1 MTARRNRALIAAG
14 VLLFAAAAAGAWW
27 WQRSRRIA
35 EKAAA
40 RAKTEVEP
48 DRTYKVKRDDLVIG
62 LIQSG
67 YVNASSKHKLALLAN
82 YRTKLLWVIEEN
94 TKVKEGDLLA
104 RFETAD
110 LIELIENQEIE
121 LDNLS
126 KELEIAYETEKI
138 LISTNAA
145 ELQDA
150 EEKLLQTDDALRKYR
165 RFERASTRDNLDLA
179 ISDAEDALDAARNNY
194 TTIRDTQVQAS
205 TEEDADAKKRKQL
218 KDAQSKIEKSEN
230 SLETAENNRRV
241 FRRYDNPSKLSRLI
255 NANEQAKLN
264 LRKIRISTAS
274 KVVQQKKSIG
284 NLRRRIKRCRDQLAR
299 YREYLAQ
306 MEIKAPVDGIV
317 IYNDPDRRWNKLDIK
332 PGLEVGKGQV
342 LFTIPEMANLI
353 VEFDLP
359 EQYRSK
365 VSVGN
370 RVIVSPDSLPGVRF
384 GGEISH
390 IDTLPVYLITW
401 DTSSPKIY
409 KTKVKLDHQ
418 SPKLVNGMSTQINI
432 VAKTLRKVLAV
443 PVEAVFEEG
452 ERYFVYRMGAAGP
465 KEVNV
470 TLGESNDNMVEI
482 RKGLAAGDTVCLYR
496 PFQKTRKE

>member
-1 MTARRNRALIAAG
+1 MNFRRSRIFFAAG
-14 VLLFAAAAAGAWW
+14 VLLVAAAAGGVWW
-27 WQRSRRIA
+27 RIHVR
-35 EKAAA
+35 EAAA
-40 RAKTEVEP
+40 RARAKAAAGEEP
-48 DRTYKVKRDDLVIG
+48 DRTCKVKRDDLVIG

-67 YVNASSKHKLALLAN
+67 YVNASRKHKLALMAN

-94 TKVKEGDLLA
+94 SKVKAGDLLA

-126 KELEIAYETEKI
+126 KELEIAYEAEKI

-165 RFERASTRDNLDLA
+165 RFERASTRDTLDLA
-179 ISDAEDALDAARNNY
+179 ISDAEDALDAAKTNY
-194 TTIRDTQVQAS
+194 ATIRDTQVQTS

-218 KDAQSKIEKSEN
+218 KEAQAKIEKSEN
-230 SLETAENNRRV
+230 SLEAAENNRRV
-241 FRRYDNPSKLSRLI
+241 FRRYDNPSKLSRLV

-264 LRKIRISTAS
+264 LRKISISTAS
-274 KVVQQKKSIG
+274 KVVQQKKSIA
-284 NLRRRIKRCRDQLAR
+284 NLRRRIRRCRDQLAR

-342 LFTIPEMANLI
+342 LFTIPEMSNLI

-365 VSVGN
+365 VAVGN

-384 GGEISH
+384 GGAISH

-409 KTKVKLDHQ
+409 KTKVKLDFQ
-418 SPKLVNGMSTQINI
+418 SPRLVNGMSTQVNI

-452 ERYFVYRMGAAGP
+452 DRCFVYRMTPGGP
-465 KEVNV
+465 REVDV
-470 TLGESNDNMVEI
+470 TIGESNDNMVEI
-482 RKGLAAGDTVCLYR
+482 RKGLEEGDTVCLYR
-496 PFQKTRKE
+496 PFRKGRGE